1 LTIQPTV
8 GVDEKTVIA
17 YVKWRPGHP
26 SKAWRALP
34 PREGGPM
41 LIGKLDVRTRQKI
54 LVTIREI
61 KKIKMID
68 LRVYETSEDGE
79 MVATPAG
86 VSLSPDQVEQVI
98 ELLKEAKRKAT
109 EEQ

>member
-1 LTIQPTV
+1 
-8 GVDEKTVIA
+8 
-17 YVKWRPGHP
+17 
-26 SKAWRALP
+26 
-34 PREGGPM
+34 M
-41 LIGKLDVRTRQKI
+41 LIGKINARNRQKI
-54 LVTIREI
+54 LVTVREI

-68 LRVYETSEDGE
+68 VRVYHTSEDGE

-98 ELLKEAKRKAT
+98 ELLKEAKRRAA

>member
-1 LTIQPTV
+1 
-8 GVDEKTVIA
+8 
-17 YVKWRPGHP
+17 
-26 SKAWRALP
+26 
-34 PREGGPM
+34 M
-41 LIGKLDVRTRQKI
+41 LIGKINARTRQKI
-54 LVTIREI
+54 LVTIQEI

-68 LRVYETSEDGE
+68 LRVYHTSEDGE

-98 ELLKEAKRKAT
+98 ELLKEAKRKVA

>member
-1 LTIQPTV
+1 
-8 GVDEKTVIA
+8 
-17 YVKWRPGHP
+17 
-26 SKAWRALP
+26 
-34 PREGGPM
+34 M
-41 LIGKLDVRTRQKI
+41 LIGKLDARTRQKI

-79 MVATPAG
+79 MVPTPAG

-98 ELLKEAKRKAT
+98 ELLKEAKRKAA

>member
-1 LTIQPTV
+1 
-8 GVDEKTVIA
+8 
-17 YVKWRPGHP
+17 
-26 SKAWRALP
+26 
-34 PREGGPM
+34 M

-98 ELLKEAKRKAT
+98 ELLKEAKRKVA
-109 EEQ
+109 EEQIVYARSAK